1 MDAKIGALYRV
12 ERDVVYRKRARW
24 KLQHRYK
31 MAEQLKK
38 AAVIAGHPNQKE
50 IAKIADQIAE
60 EDAQR
65 LSQEARDWQ
74 KRC

>member
-1 MDAKIGALYRV
+1 
-12 ERDVVYRKRARW
+12 
-24 KLQHRYK
+24 

-38 AAVIAGHPNQKE
+38 AAVISGHPNQKE

-60 EDAQR
+60 EEAQR
-65 LSQEARDWQ
+65 LSQEARDRQ